1 MKTKTETRSIAMEF
15 DLPHPPAK
23 VWRAL
28 TDPELVA
35 SWLMAN
41 DMRATVGQS
50 FTFKAQPTPWWDG
63 IVRCK
68 VLESDPHK
76 RLRYTWESSGVDT
89 VVTWTLTPT
98 PSGGT
103 KLSLEQSGFQPD
115 AAQAFEGARQGWQKM
130 LAKLQEVLGN
140 L

>member
-50 FTFKAQPTPWWDG
+50 FTFRAPPTQWWDG

-68 VLESDPHK
+68 VLVSDPNK
-76 RLRYTWESSGVDT
+76 RLRYSWESGGVET

-103 KLSLEQSGFQPD
+103 KLALEQTGF
-115 AAQAFEGARQGWQKM
+115 AEENTQAFKGAQYGWQKM
-130 LAKLQEVLGN
+130 LAKLQEVLGS